1 VGPILIWMNFCWE
14 IFGRGRSRYIAPGN
28 ARKRS
33 QAATLFVVVAKEPQ
47 SVPNAKP
54 EAPCAALPQSNVVDF
69 LARVEKFDPF
79 QASEIRLRH
88 AREGVLDVVRRLE
101 VLSG

>member
-1 VGPILIWMNFCWE
+1 MNSTSVPQSPRQ
-14 IFGRGRSRYIAPGN
+14 RGKSVAPGN
-28 ARKRS
+28 ARKRC
-33 QAATLFVVVAKEPQ
+33 QAATLFVVAAKEPE

-101 VLSG
+101 VMSG